1 VVILGDYTLKWLQA
15 YRTIHLI
22 RNTAEE
28 EDGKEEPD
36 QDIERLPEDRS
47 ADNDEEEGDERL
59 DQNTSN

>member
-1 VVILGDYTLKWLQA
+1 MQA

-22 RNTAEE
+22 RNAAEE

-36 QDIERLPEDRS
+36 QDTERLPEDRS